1 MTKNIN
7 LLQINTDGG
16 SRGNPGPAA
25 IGVFAQSENNVVFT
39 LSETIGITTNNVAE
53 YTAVIR
59 ALENIATLDLFV
71 EKIRF
76 VLDSE
81 LIVHQI
87 TGKYKVKQLHL
98 QELHQKI
105 VHLVTN
111 LKEKGN
117 IKLMSFVTVKREF
130 NKDADKLVNKA
141 LDNRE

>member
-1 MTKNIN
+1 MTKAIE

-25 IGVFAQSENNVVFT
+25 IGVYAHDGKDIVFT
-39 LSETIGITTNNVAE
+39 LAETIGIATNNVAE

-59 ALENIATLDLFV
+59 ALENIEELNIHT

-87 TGKYKVKQLHL
+87 TGKYKIKQPHL
-98 QELHQKI
+98 LELYKKI
-105 VHLVTN
+105 ADLVN
-111 LKEKGN
+111 SLKKNGK
-117 IKLMSFVTVKREF
+117 IKLLSFTVVRREF
-130 NKDADKLVNKA
+130 NKDADSLVNEA
-141 LDNRE
+141 LDG

>member
-1 MTKNIN
+1 MTKSIE

-25 IGVFAQSENNVVFT
+25 IGVYAQSESEVVFT

-59 ALENIATLDLFV
+59 ALEQLDTLNLYT

-87 TGKYKVKQLHL
+87 TGKYKVKQPHL
-98 QELHQKI
+98 QDLHQKI
-105 VHLVTN
+105 VGLVTD
-111 LKEKGN
+111 LRKKGN
-117 IKLMSFVTVKREF
+117 IKLMSFTTVRREF
-130 NKDADKLVNKA
+130 NKDADKLVNQA
-141 LDNRE
+141 LDLA